1 VSMSAPG
8 SPVSVWGMGVVGAG
22 IMGRRMMAALQQHPR
37 WRVAAAWDPHAVALP
52 DGVPRAESLEA
63 LLHDAAVDA
72 VYIASPP
79 AAHQAGVLAALA
91 AGHPVLCEKP
101 LTHDVASAQA
111 LRDAVMASGLPFA
124 VNFPLAASPSAR
136 RLVDIV
142 RAGTLGD
149 VQEVRVTVRFARW
162 PREWQ
167 AGASAW
173 LGGAAEGGFTREVLS
188 HFVFLAQRLFGPGQ
202 VAAVQLERVRGQA
215 ETRLQ
220 ARLQL
225 GGVPLHID
233 AAVAGDIADD
243 NRFEVV
249 GSRDRVALR
258 QWAQLEHGG
267 IVHDQVD
274 AAPSPLDGF
283 ARLLDGDAGA
293 GLATVDEAL
302 AVVRSIEALLAG

>member
-1 VSMSAPG
+1 M
-8 SPVSVWGMGVVGAG
+8 SVWGMGVVGAG

-37 WRVAAAWDPHAVALP
+37 WRVAAAWDPHADAVP
-52 DGVPRAESLEA
+52 DGVPRAPTLES

-79 AAHQAGVLAALA
+79 AAHLAGVLAALA
-91 AGHPVLCEKP
+91 ARHPVLCEKP

-111 LRDAVMASGLPFA
+111 LRDAVAASGLPFA

-136 RLVDIV
+136 RLVEIV
-142 RAGTLGD
+142 RAGSLGD
-149 VQEVRVTVRFARW
+149 VQEVRVTARFARW

-188 HFVFLAQRLFGPGQ
+188 HFVFLAQRLFGPGS
-202 VAAVQLERVRGQA
+202 VAAVQIERRPGQA
-215 ETRLQ
+215 ETRLL

-225 GGVPLHID
+225 GDVPLHID
-233 AAVAGDIADD
+233 AAVAGEIADD
-243 NRFEVV
+243 NRFEVF

-258 QWAQLEHGG
+258 QWSQLEQGG
-267 IVHDQVD
+267 IVHDRVD
-274 AAPSPLDGF
+274 AAPSTLDGF
-283 ARLLDGDAGA
+283 ARLIDGDAGA

>member
-1 VSMSAPG
+1 M
-8 SPVSVWGMGVVGAG
+8 GMGVVGAG
-22 IMGRRMMAALQQHPR
+22 IMGRRMIAALQQHPR
-37 WRVAAAWDPHAVALP
+37 WRVVAAFDPQADPLPAGVA
-52 DGVPRAESLEA
+52 RADSLQA
-63 LLHDAAVDA
+63 LLRQTDVDA

-79 AAHQAGVLAALA
+79 AAHLAGVLAALA
-91 AGHPVLCEKP
+91 ARRPVLCEKP
-101 LTHDVASAQA
+101 LAHDVASAQA
-111 LRDAVMASGLPFA
+111 LRDAVAASGLPCA
-124 VNFPLAASPSAR
+124 VNFPLAASPAAR

-142 RAGTLGD
+142 RAGTLGE
-149 VQEVRVTVRFARW
+149 VQALRVTARFARW

-173 LGGAAEGGFTREVLS
+173 LAGPAEGGFTREVLS

-202 VAAVQLERVRGQA
+202 VAAVELQREPGQA

-225 GGVPLHID
+225 GHVPLHID

-243 NRFEVV
+243 NRFEVQ
-249 GSRDRVALR
+249 GSRDQVALS
-258 QWAQLEHGG
+258 QWSRLEHGG
-267 IVHDQVD
+267 VVHDRVD
-274 AAPSPLDGF
+274 ATPATLDGF
-283 ARLLDGDAGA
+283 ARLLEGDAGA

>member
-1 VSMSAPG
+1 MS
-8 SPVSVWGMGVVGAG
+8 VLGMGVVGAG
-22 IMGRRMMAALQQHPR
+22 IMGRRMMAALHQHPR
-37 WRVAAAWDPHAVALP
+37 WRVAAAWDPHADTVP
-52 DGVPRAESLEA
+52 DGVPRAPSLES

-79 AAHQAGVLAALA
+79 SAHLAGVLAALA
-91 AGHPVLCEKP
+91 ARRPVLCEKP
-101 LTHDVASAQA
+101 LTHDPASAQA
-111 LRDAVMASGLPFA
+111 LRDAVAASGLPFA

-136 RLVDIV
+136 RLVEIV
-142 RAGTLGD
+142 RTGALGD
-149 VQEVRVTVRFARW
+149 VQEVRVTARFARW

-167 AGASAW
+167 AGAIAW

-188 HFVFLAQRLFGPGQ
+188 HFVFLAQRLFGPGT
-202 VAAVQLERVRGQA
+202 VAAVQLERRPGQA

-225 GGVPLHID
+225 GEVPLHID

-243 NRFEVV
+243 NRFEVF

-258 QWAQLEHGG
+258 QWSQLEHGG
-267 IVHDQVD
+267 IVHDRVD
-274 AAPSPLDGF
+274 AAPATLDGF